1 MLKNLKWVAKE
12 WDGPFQYVNVPG
24 GRLMMLPSDLVLL
37 EDKKFK
43 KYVDIYAGDA
53 EKFNKD
59 FSKAFHTLEEL
70 GTSGLNPT
78 AWV

>member
-1 MLKNLKWVAKE
+1 VAKE
-12 WDGPFQYVNVPG
+12 WDGPYQYVNAPG
-24 GRLMMLPSDLVLL
+24 GNLMMLPSDLVLL
-37 EDKKFK
+37 QDKKFK

-59 FSKAFHTLEEL
+59 FAKAFQTLEEL
-70 GTSGLNPT
+70 GTSGLTPT